1 MDASTYSQTSIE
13 KIAHTTGYSTLQL
26 FISIKNYF
34 EEAKETPIKS
44 NLDQLIPTLMKKQN
58 QQKIYN
64 SKVSRL
70 NFNIHLTI
78 VQINLVE
85 YYL

>member
-1 MDASTYSQTSIE
+1 MDASTYSWTSIE
-13 KIAHTTGYSTLQL
+13 KTAHTTGYSTSRW
-26 FISIKNYF
+26 FISIKRYF

-58 QQKIYN
+58 QQKKYD

-78 VQINLVE
+78 V
-85 YYL
+85 